1 MSAFE
6 DDWGRIQYKMLD
18 RPRIAHFLYEYLPL
32 IDEHNKQRQNLLNLE
47 RKWCT
52 KDCWFR
58 LVTTLV
64 GMSVVDMHRWY
75 RNKGFGKI
83 ASDGSYELVIREF
96 SDLLCGCLEDQKH
109 VQSSQKV
116 AKAIAIQQG
125 IGKLERIRNEEGAMA
140 RAPSESQQKKGRRTG
155 TSVMASCYICRK
167 YLSADNRTVYKL
179 TSFQCTVCKMPL
191 CKKNR
196 TDMRVGRYYSCLDEH
211 LQEDDK
217 DLGCHDHYLACIVFP
232 ESKQVN
238 FHPRRST
245 RVGRSL

>member
-1 MSAFE
+1 
-6 DDWGRIQYKMLD
+6 
-18 RPRIAHFLYEYLPL
+18 
-32 IDEHNKQRQNLLNLE
+32 
-47 RKWCT
+47 
-52 KDCWFR
+52 
-58 LVTTLV
+58 
-64 GMSVVDMHRWY
+64 
-75 RNKGFGKI
+75 
-83 ASDGSYELVIREF
+83 
-96 SDLLCGCLEDQKH
+96 
-109 VQSSQKV
+109 
-116 AKAIAIQQG
+116 
-125 IGKLERIRNEEGAMA
+125 MA

-196 TDMRVGRYYSCLDEH
+196 TDMRVGRYFSCLDEH